1 MLNDKRS
8 NVALDSVEVANRSW
22 VSSAC
27 FSEIQ
32 SRSRA
37 APVSSHYEQLLW
49 AACEQSEQPEE
60 PAPMH
65 NGLRL
70 AVWIKESEQ
79 LSSLAYSQIDSFG
92 HFCHVLVAFKT
103 RNTLAWWEVTC
114 LEKKLCD
121 IGRGRVTWR
130 EVRLC
135 LQGCKRFF
143 GQPKLRW
150 NLQVHSL
157 TFARF
162 KNWSSPSLQP
172 I

>member
-1 MLNDKRS
+1 MATLHLTSLRWPADRES
-8 NVALDSVEVANRSW
+8 AALA
-22 VSSAC
+22 
-27 FSEIQ
+27 
-32 SRSRA
+32 SRKFRA
-37 APVSSHYEQLLW
+37 GVEQLLW
-49 AACEQSEQPEE
+49 AATTSSSCEQSEQPEE

-65 NGLRL
+65 NGLRV

-162 KNWSSPSLQP
+162 KNWS
-172 I
+172 